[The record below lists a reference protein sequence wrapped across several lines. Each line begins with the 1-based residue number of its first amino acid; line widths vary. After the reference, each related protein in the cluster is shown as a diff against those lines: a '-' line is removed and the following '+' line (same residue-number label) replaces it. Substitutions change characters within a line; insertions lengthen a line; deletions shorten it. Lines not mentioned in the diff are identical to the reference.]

1 MIANSASINADSKYS
16 NLHQELLSAMMSAF
30 VSFNDASAALLSP
43 SSERTS
49 AVATLPSNF
58 FAFALNRCYLLLL
71 QPSIRPVI

>member
-1 MIANSASINADSKYS
+1 
-16 NLHQELLSAMMSAF
+16 MMSAF

-58 FAFALNRCYLLLL
+58 FAFALNGCYLLLL